1 MLKKSVSGLENSE
14 GAQNSIVQK
23 ERKYKNNKKK
33 LTSAESLDND
43 ETKDDYKGIQYPD
56 PPLKVLCSD
65 SDGMCYL
72 WWEYANNTD
81 NKVISWEIK
90 RYRNDQ
96 GAWNSKGSY
105 ILLDKSPR
113 KVAIDYTRY

>member
-1 MLKKSVSGLENSE
+1 MLKKSVSGVENCE
-14 GAQNSIVQK
+14 GGQNSIVQK
-23 ERKYKNNKKK
+23 KRNNKNNKKK
-33 LTSAESLDND
+33 LTSAESVDND
-43 ETKDDYKGIQYPD
+43 ETKDYKEIKYPD
-56 PPLKVLCSD
+56 PPLQVLCSD
-65 SDGMCYL
+65 SDGICYL

-81 NKVISWEIK
+81 NKVISWEII

-113 KVAIDYTRY
+113 KVAIDFTRY